1 MVNTAYLLRCE
12 HLDDDPVV
20 IPRYITRKAF
30 RDKVCALK
38 IWLNFDFYQGENC
51 LAIIMKYDSRKI
63 TVILLLKFEYKAFR
77 NKNLRVFKA

>member
-38 IWLNFDFYQGENC
+38 IWLNFDCYQGENC